1 MGVSWSPDGQRLAS
15 ASGDFLIMEWDAETG
30 RKRSTMHGHNDWV
43 DAVVWSPDG
52 TRLASAGIDSSVRL
66 WDPRTGEETLV
77 LRGHSGMFHD
87 VSWHPDGAQLAAA
100 SSDGQIWIWDAT
112 RGFERDTTTRAL
124 PYIGRRV
131 ASGTAHGEELLSYAE
146 VYVRSGRRR
155 DALLAVKDDP
165 YALCG
170 VARMFEQEGD
180 APLAGEAR
188 TSARALLEK
197 QLSAQPDDSGSAS
210 ELADLLLMGGADRW
224 AVLIPIEMKTE
235 TGTRLELQKDG
246 TVFAHQH
253 HPFQD
258 DTYSLVSR
266 SELKGI
272 TALRLE
278 VLADSRLP
286 HGGPGWGEN
295 GNFSLNE
302 LTLAAAPAEGPGEAK
317 AIVLRNAW
325 ADFSSGRVTSGYWD
339 VQGAVDG
346 DGRTGWAVYPQFNQD
361 HRAVF
366 ELAEPVGDGRAS
378 RLTVRLVH
386 RSVDRN
392 RNLGNLGRIR
402 LSVSVDPAVVTRE
415 RRRARARKLTD
426 PWEKLAAAYHI
437 NGDRPALDSLLQ
449 RHPAAAAGIGDRSSP

>member
-1 MGVSWSPDGQRLAS
+1 
-15 ASGDFLIMEWDAETG
+15 
-30 RKRSTMHGHNDWV
+30 
-43 DAVVWSPDG
+43 
-52 TRLASAGIDSSVRL
+52 
-66 WDPRTGEETLV
+66 
-77 LRGHSGMFHD
+77 
-87 VSWHPDGAQLAAA
+87 
-100 SSDGQIWIWDAT
+100 
-112 RGFERDTTTRAL
+112 
-124 PYIGRRV
+124 
-131 ASGTAHGEELLSYAE
+131 
-146 VYVRSGRRR
+146 
-155 DALLAVKDDP
+155 
-165 YALCG
+165 
-170 VARMFEQEGD
+170 
-180 APLAGEAR
+180 
-188 TSARALLEK
+188 
-197 QLSAQPDDSGSAS
+197 
-210 ELADLLLMGGADRW
+210 MGGEDRW

-246 TVFAHQH
+246 SVFAHRH
-253 HPFQD
+253 HSLQD

-295 GNFSLNE
+295 GNFLLNE
-302 LTLAAAPAEGPGEAK
+302 LTLAAAPGEGPGEAK

-346 DGRTGWAVYPQFNQD
+346 DDRTGWAVYPQFNRD

-366 ELAEPVGDGRAS
+366 ELATPVGDGRAS

-437 NGDRPALDSLLQ
+437 NGDRPALDRLLQ